1 MCEALRFTPERFP
14 RNSGRIAFMQTD
26 AHMSGSQPLLV
37 TGGVSPKRR
46 AIARGF
52 LAVTTV
58 AMLTVLVIQIAYLAN
73 WIESGF
79 GNWRPVAL
87 AVLLWFVAIDVGV
100 VLLRGVR
107 GERALFLLPA
117 VELTIAFVIFP
128 TIFALYV
135 AFTDWNLSAVSG
147 RHFNGL
153 DNFRRLIHDRDY
165 WRVIGNNFKYL
176 IGVLIQYV
184 IAFGLALLLNQD
196 IRGRK
201 FFRVVFLL
209 PFMLSP
215 VAIGWMIGRSILDA
229 QYGVVTP
236 LLAKIGLE
244 NVSFF
249 DQPLP
254 ALIGIM
260 AMDAW
265 YSIPFIMVLLLAG
278 LQALPHEVFEASR
291 IDGASAWQTFRHMTF
306 PLLLPV
312 SLTALVLRAIF
323 EFKLIDIVRVVT
335 NGGPGGAT
343 DTATNFIYREGIE
356 KTNVGYATALSQFFL
371 IIVILFV
378 TFVLVTIGRW
388 VRDVA

>member
-1 MCEALRFTPERFP
+1 VTQATPVFDAGGISPRRRAVARAFLAIATVGAL
-14 RNSGRIAFMQTD
+14 IV
-26 AHMSGSQPLLV
+26 LLV
-37 TGGVSPKRR
+37 QVANSVGWTDTG
-46 AIARGF
+46 F
-52 LAVTTV
+52 
-58 AMLTVLVIQIAYLAN
+58 
-73 WIESGF
+73 E
-79 GNWRPVAL
+79 NWRPVAF
-87 AVLLWFVAIDVGV
+87 AVIVWFIAIDVGV

-117 VELTIAFVIFP
+117 IELTIAFVIFP

-147 RHFNGL
+147 RHFNGI
-153 DNFRRLIHDRDY
+153 DNFRRMYHDGDF
-165 WRVIGNNFKYL
+165 WRVIGNMFRYL

-184 IAFGLALLLNQD
+184 IGFGLALLLNQN
-196 IRGRK
+196 IRGRRV
-201 FFRVVFLL
+201 FRVIFLI

-215 VAIGWMIGRSILDA
+215 VAVGWMIGRSILDA

-244 NVSFF
+244 DVSFF

-291 IDGASAWQTFRHMTF
+291 IDGASAWQTFRDMTF

-323 EFKLIDIVRVVT
+323 EFKLIDVVRVVT

-356 KTNVGYATALSQFFL
+356 KTNVGYATALSQVFL
-371 IIVILFV
+371 VIVIIFV
-378 TFVLVTIGRW
+378 TLILTTVGRR

>member
-1 MCEALRFTPERFP
+1 MEADST
-14 RNSGRIAFMQTD
+14 
-26 AHMSGSQPLLV
+26 AHVVPVMKA
-37 TGGVSPKRR
+37 GGVSPRRR
-46 AIARGF
+46 AFARAF
-52 LAVTTV
+52 LLVATVAALAV
-58 AMLTVLVIQIAYLAN
+58 LIIQIAKSAE
-73 WIESGF
+73 WTDTGF
-79 GNWRPVAL
+79 ENWRLVAL
-87 AVLLWFVAIDVGV
+87 AVIVWFVAVDVGV

-117 VELTIAFVIFP
+117 IELTFAFVIFP

-135 AFTDWNLSAVSG
+135 AFTDWNLSAVGG
-147 RHFNGL
+147 RQFNGI
-153 DNFRRLIHDRDY
+153 DNFRKMFNDGDF
-165 WRVIGNNFKYL
+165 WRVIGNNFKYM

-184 IAFGLALLLNQD
+184 IGFGLALLLNQN

-201 FFRVVFLL
+201 IFRVIFLL

-215 VAIGWMIGRSILDA
+215 VAVGWMIGRSILDA

-236 LLAKIGLE
+236 LLEKVGIE
-244 NVSFF
+244 DVSFF

-265 YSIPFIMVLLLAG
+265 YSIPFIMVMLLAG

-291 IDGASAWQTFRHMTF
+291 IDGASAWQNFRDMTF

-323 EFKLIDIVRVVT
+323 EFKLIDVVRVVT

-356 KTNVGYATALSQFFL
+356 KTNVGYATALSQVFL

-378 TFVLVTIGRW
+378 TLILTTLGRR

>member
-1 MCEALRFTPERFP
+1 
-14 RNSGRIAFMQTD
+14 MQTD
-26 AHMSGSQPLLV
+26 SPARITVSAIES
-37 TGGVSPKRR
+37 GGVSPQRR
-46 AIARGF
+46 AIARAF
-52 LAVTTV
+52 LAITTI
-58 AMLTVLVIQIAYLAN
+58 AALLILVVQISYSVGWTN
-73 WIESGF
+73 SGF
-79 GNWRPVAL
+79 ASWRPVAL
-87 AVLLWFVAIDVGV
+87 AVFFWFVAIDVGV

-117 VELTIAFVIFP
+117 VELTFAFVIFP
-128 TIFALYV
+128 TVFALYV

-153 DNFRRLIHDRDY
+153 DNFRRLLHDSDY

-184 IAFGLALLLNQD
+184 IALGLALLLNQN

-229 QYGVVTP
+229 QYGVVIP
-236 LLAKIGLE
+236 LLAKIGFE

-254 ALIGIM
+254 AFLAIM
-260 AMDAW
+260 AVDAW

-278 LQALPHEVFEASR
+278 LQALPHEVFEAST
-291 IDGASAWQTFRHMTF
+291 IDGANAWQNFRHMTF

-312 SLTALVLRAIF
+312 SLTAIVLRAIF

-335 NGGPGGAT
+335 SGGPGLAT

-356 KTNVGYATALSQFFL
+356 KTNVGYATALSQVFL
-371 IIVILFV
+371 IIVIMFA
-378 TFVLVTIGRW
+378 TFVLVTLGRW